1 MNSNYRSKLAALSST
16 LLCACASPTVV
27 QSVKPGDSG
36 LSCAQLQNEYAD
48 ADNLKKEAGDVKGV
62 TGGNV
67 ARLLFWPSIIGTYMN
82 ANEAIAAADNRKVH
96 LVNQMN
102 QKNCS
107 IPVTTQA
114 TDKKVSDPVQGT
126 AAASQSKEVKLTEL
140 KRLYDANLIT
150 KEVYEERQKTILDS
164 SSQ

>member
-1 MNSNYRSKLAALSST
+1 MNSYYRSKLVALGSV

-27 QSVKPGDSG
+27 QAVKPGDNG

-48 ADNLKKEAGDVKGV
+48 AENLKKEAGGVKGV

-96 LVNQMN
+96 LANQMM

-107 IPVTTQA
+107 IPATPETVDNKVADPAQVAVTT
-114 TDKKVSDPVQGT
+114 
-126 AAASQSKEVKLTEL
+126 SQPKEVKLAEL

-150 KEVYEERQKTILDS
+150 KEVYEERQKAVLES
-164 SSQ
+164 SRQ

>member
-1 MNSNYRSKLAALSST
+1 MNSKYRSKLIALSSA

-27 QSVKPGDSG
+27 QSVKPGDGG

-48 ADNLKKEAGDVKGV
+48 AENLKKEAGDVKGV

-107 IPVTTQA
+107 IPETQRA
-114 TDKKVSDPVQGT
+114 EDNKVSGPTQIT
-126 AAASQSKEVKLTEL
+126 ATNPQSKEVKLAEL
-140 KRLYDANLIT
+140 QRLYKANLIS
-150 KEVYEERQKTILDS
+150 KEIYEERQKTILDS
-164 SSQ
+164 PSQ

>member
-1 MNSNYRSKLAALSST
+1 MNSNCISKIVALSSAF
-16 LLCACASPTVV
+16 LCACASPTVV

-36 LSCAQLQNEYAD
+36 LSCSQLQNEYAD
-48 ADNLKKEAGDVKGV
+48 AENLKKEAGDVKGV

-96 LVNQMN
+96 LLNQMN
-102 QKNCS
+102 LKNCA
-107 IPVTTQA
+107 IPVTQQSP
-114 TDKKVSDPVQGT
+114 DNKVSDSTQPT
-126 AAASQSKEVKLTEL
+126 ATTSQPIEVKLTEL

-150 KEVYEERQKTILDS
+150 KEVYEDRQKAILKS
-164 SSQ
+164 P